1 MTNIP
6 IVKQNKKLKPIMV
19 CDLESNTFSYTIDES
34 VIVAPVIQK
43 PPLVVDLD
51 KVNEVLTE
59 LNLTGNLFYFI

>member
-6 IVKQNKKLKPIMV
+6 IVKPNKKLKPKMV
-19 CDLESNTFSYTIDES
+19 CDLESNTFSYTVDES
-34 VIVAPVIQK
+34 VIVAPVPQK
-43 PPLVVDLD
+43 PPFVVDLD